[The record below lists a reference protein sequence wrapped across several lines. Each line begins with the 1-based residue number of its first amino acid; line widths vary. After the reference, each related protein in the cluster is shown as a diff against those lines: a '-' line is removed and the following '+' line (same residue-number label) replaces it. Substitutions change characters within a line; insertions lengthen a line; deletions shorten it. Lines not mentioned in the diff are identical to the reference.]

1 MAENQAN
8 FMPPDLAE
16 IVQVWPELPK
26 HIKAGVHVI
35 RLPLGLL
42 VEKPRNFA
50 ANSSG
55 GHTGGCLQEKLEGC
69 FVLNGKRGF
78 SCRWLCSVSINL
90 KPEY

>member
-8 FMPPDLAE
+8 SMLPDLAE

-42 VEKPRNFA
+42 VKKPRNCA
-50 ANSSG
+50 ANLSG
-55 GHTGGCLQEKLEGC
+55 GHTGACLQEKSEG
-69 FVLNGKRGF
+69 N
-78 SCRWLCSVSINL
+78 
-90 KPEY
+90 